1 LKTQHALFVAN
12 YCKTRNLS
20 EAARAAGYS
29 PKSASVQGYR
39 LSQNPIIAA
48 AIAAHDAQSLK
59 NSEKPGEQY
68 ARAELTEKKLKD
80 ALNEL
85 VDFDPADMYGA
96 DGELLPIHK
105 MPAHTRKAIA
115 GFEES
120 VGKMGGRD
128 RKFRLSSRL
137 GAIEISA
144 KLLGILRQEPQQN
157 QAVQII
163 ISAPPVRQ
171 EPIDNSKLTPQ
182 WED

>member
-1 LKTQHALFVAN
+1 MKTQHALFVAN

-39 LSQNPIIAA
+39 LSQKPIIAA

-105 MPAHTRKAIA
+105 MPAATRKAIA
-115 GFEES
+115 GFEQS
-120 VGKMGGRD
+120 IGTS
-128 RKFRLSSRL
+128 KFRLSSRL
-137 GAIEISA
+137 QAIELGS
-144 KLLGILRQEPQQN
+144 KLLGLLKNEPQQN
-157 QAVQII
+157 QAVQIV
-163 ISAPPVRQ
+163 ISAPPPRH
-171 EPIDNSKLTPQ
+171 EPEDNSKLKPE
-182 WED
+182 WD